1 MADDVW
7 RIDYQMAPNADAAY
21 ISREDVVRERLERQF
36 GKKVKVDIVWVG
48 PYAYKSQCLTNLRM
62 GRVFFMGDTAKIVNP
77 FGARG
82 GNTGVADADNLAWKL
97 AAVLRGHADEALL
110 ESYNDE
116 RLEAAQE
123 NVKVTRRTA
132 RFLRPADG
140 IERAFRK
147 ATISLAKQFPFAR
160 SLINT
165 GRMAVAN
172 TYRGSRVCSE
182 TGGTSVQNVKI
193 QWRPGKTGALNDLL
207 QWADGRL
214 LILVF
219 GEQSKASL
227 KRLQEL
233 SVSGLP
239 VRCVQVLA
247 KGDSAQA
254 REHIWDPQGHL
265 QSACVSVPA
274 GGWAVIRPDGYLADT
289 GKSVNGDLIAA
300 VATSLCL

>member
-1 MADDVW
+1 
-7 RIDYQMAPNADAAY
+7 
-21 ISREDVVRERLERQF
+21 
-36 GKKVKVDIVWVG
+36 
-48 PYAYKSQCLTNLRM
+48 
-62 GRVFFMGDTAKIVNP
+62 
-77 FGARG
+77 
-82 GNTGVADADNLAWKL
+82 
-97 AAVLRGHADEALL
+97 
-110 ESYNDE
+110 
-116 RLEAAQE
+116 
-123 NVKVTRRTA
+123 
-132 RFLRPADG
+132 
-140 IERAFRK
+140 
-147 ATISLAKQFPFAR
+147 
-160 SLINT
+160 
-165 GRMAVAN
+165 
-172 TYRGSRVCSE
+172 
-182 TGGTSVQNVKI
+182 VQNVKI